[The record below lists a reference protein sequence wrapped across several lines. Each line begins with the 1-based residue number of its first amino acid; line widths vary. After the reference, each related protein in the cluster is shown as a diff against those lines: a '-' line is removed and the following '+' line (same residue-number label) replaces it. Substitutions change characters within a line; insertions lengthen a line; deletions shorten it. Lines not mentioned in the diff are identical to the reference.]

1 MKTKFQQWEDLI
13 PEAITVNSEII
24 STQNEFQIAVVSGI
38 KTECKYYKSE
48 VITDIPELEAYF
60 VFQKTLK

>member
-24 STQNEFQIAVVSGI
+24 STQNEFQIAVVKWYAKQNANI
-38 KTECKYYKSE
+38 INPK
-48 VITDIPELEAYF
+48 
-60 VFQKTLK
+60 